1 MKKTLLIAAVA
12 MISFMAQAASL
23 NWSASNVAFEGTK
36 LKSNTGVTGYL
47 VFLST
52 AALEDSY
59 ALTKDSTGASVS
71 ASIGTLVSSQNKTTS
86 MSKLNSDYDFVV
98 GDTYDNGDAFVML
111 LTYTVD
117 GKTYYNLSNE
127 IYTMSGALADPPT
140 DPAAAKFTFNY
151 GTNTEKGAL
160 SSGKG
165 WTAVP
170 EPASAMLALAG
181 VAMLIRRRK

>member
-1 MKKTLLIAAVA
+1 MKKTLLAVAVA
-12 MISFMAQAASL
+12 MFTIATQAAAL
-23 NWSASNVAFEGTK
+23 NWNATGVSFEGTK

-47 VFLST
+47 IYLST
-52 AALEDSY
+52 AEFETSY
-59 ALTKDSTGASVS
+59 ALTETVS
-71 ASIGTLVSSQNKTTS
+71 AVVASIGTGVASQNKTTAL
-86 MSKLNSDYDFVV
+86 SKLNNDYIFEL
-98 GDTYDNGDAFVML
+98 GETHSNGDAFAML
-111 LTYTVD
+111 LTYVVD

-127 IYTMSGALADPPT
+127 IYTMSGAVIDPPT
-140 DPAAAKFTFNY
+140 DPADANFTFNY